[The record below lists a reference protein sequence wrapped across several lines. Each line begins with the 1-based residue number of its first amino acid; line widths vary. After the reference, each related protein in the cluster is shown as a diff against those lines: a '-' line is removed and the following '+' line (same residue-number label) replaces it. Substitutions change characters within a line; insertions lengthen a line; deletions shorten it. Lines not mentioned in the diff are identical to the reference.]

1 MTVTEELSSRR
12 RTEVLALMCAALA
25 VVTAAFISLNVAL
38 PSFAQD
44 TGATQTQLTWIVG
57 AYGLVF
63 AALLL
68 PAGALADRIGRRE
81 VLVGGL
87 AVFTLA
93 SLAAA
98 FVTSPGAVIALRV
111 VSAVGAA
118 AVMPS
123 TLSILISIFPADERG
138 RAVGAWA
145 ATAGGAG
152 ILALIASGALLE
164 AFSWQSIFVLNAV
177 LGAPLLV
184 AIARRVPT
192 SRDPN
197 PGPVD
202 PVGVLLSVLGLGALV
217 FGVVEGPERGWDS
230 PLVLGALVVSCVSLV
245 GFVLWELRTENPL
258 LDPRLFRSPA
268 FAAGSFA
275 ITMQFFAIF
284 AFQFVSLQYLQQVLG
299 YSALSAGLALLPIG
313 IVLGVLAPRAPQ
325 LAARFGMRAVVAIGS
340 VLMAAGLLILA
351 QLQVDSGFGLFLA
364 GIVVLGIGMALAAAP
379 ATEAILGGLP
389 ASQQGL
395 ASAVNDTTRELGG
408 SLGIAIL
415 GSLLN
420 LGYRGTI
427 DDGLA
432 EEQVREAA
440 RPSLEAAAQTAQD
453 LGARG
458 EGVLDVAQAA
468 FVNGLHIAFYSGA
481 GAVLLG
487 TLLFLRLA
495 PRRAPRRA
503 VAPAI
508 DGADAGAGA
517 GASVG

>member
-1 MTVTEELSSRR
+1 MTDILSSRR

-38 PSFAQD
+38 PSFARD

-87 AVFTLA
+87 GVFTLA
-93 SLAAA
+93 SLAIA
-98 FVTSPGAVIALRV
+98 FVSEPGAVIALRV

-123 TLSILISIFPADERG
+123 TLSILISIFPAAERG

-152 ILALIASGALLE
+152 ILALLASGGLLE
-164 AFSWQSIFVLNAV
+164 VFSWQSIFVLNAA

-202 PVGVLLSVLGLGALV
+202 PVGVLLSVLGLGAIV

-230 PLVLGALVVSCVSLV
+230 PLVLGVLVGGFVALV
-245 GFVLWELRTENPL
+245 GFVLWELRTAHPL
-258 LDPRLFRSPA
+258 LDPRLFRSPS

-299 YSALSAGLALLPIG
+299 YSALRAGLALLPIG
-313 IVLGVLAPRAPQ
+313 VILGVVAPRAPQ
-325 LAARFGMRAVVAIGS
+325 LAARFGMRAVVATGS
-340 VLMAAGLLILA
+340 GLLAAGLLILA
-351 QLQVDSGFGLFLA
+351 QSQVDSGYGLYLA
-364 GIVVLGIGMALAAAP
+364 GILVLGAGMALSAAP

-389 ASQQGL
+389 PSQQGL

-408 SLGIAIL
+408 ALGIAIL

-427 DDGLA
+427 DDRLA
-432 EEQVREAA
+432 DEQVRAAA
-440 RPSLEAAAQTAQD
+440 RPSLQAATQTAQG
-453 LGARG
+453 LGDRG
-458 EGVLDVAQAA
+458 GQVLDVAQGA
-468 FVNGLHIAFYSGA
+468 FVHGLHIAFYSGA
-481 GAVLLG
+481 AAVVLG
-487 TLLFLRLA
+487 TACFLLLA
-495 PRRAPRRA
+495 PRHQPQPSSLSAVELDAAP
-503 VAPAI
+503 V
-508 DGADAGAGA
+508 
-517 GASVG
+517 